1 MADDQQENGVQREEK
16 ETERENL
23 ERQGDDGHPQA
34 QGEVERAQQTDGG
47 DENERTKEGIEQS
60 QNERGHQQ
68 AAPVFVVNGL
78 DHVRSGEDRHG
89 GDGPALKKFS

>member
-1 MADDQQENGVQREEK
+1 MADHQQEDGVQREEK

-23 ERQGDDGHPQA
+23 EGQSDDGHAQA
-34 QGEVERAQQTDGG
+34 QGEIKRAEQTDGG
-47 DENERTKEGIEQS
+47 DENERAKKGVEQS
-60 QNERGHQQ
+60 QDERRHQQ
-68 AAPVFVVNGL
+68 AAPMFVMDGL